1 MTVLYASPKRAYV
14 KHAGTRTNGN
24 GVDRRKEKEMPKPTI
39 PIEELIALRNQGLS
53 YSEIS
58 KQVGI
63 SRKHVRRR
71 ILRYEEN
78 QRIVGVKEDKP
89 IKRDYG
95 EITTYYLSREEIER
109 RYGRVGLFKERPR
122 VHKTYGYPDMGQKNE
137 RHFSNRCR

>member
-1 MTVLYASPKRAYV
+1 MKEN
-14 KHAGTRTNGN
+14 TRN
-24 GVDRRKEKEMPKPTI
+24 KPTI

-78 QRIVGVKEDKP
+78 QRIAGVKEDKP

-137 RHFSNRCR
+137 RHFAKGG